1 MSKKHKK
8 VSTTLNYTEYFLIL
22 SFAITRCV
30 SISLVGIPIGITSTA
45 TELKSFSIFAGI
57 KKSIINNQ
65 SIIKEKK
72 KHDKIVLLTK
82 PKLSHIEVL
91 ISKAVM
97 DSVIC
102 QDEFVLTTNALK

>member
-22 SFAITRCV
+22 SFAITGCV
-30 SISLVGIPIGITSTA
+30 SISLVGISIGITSTA
-45 TELKSFSIFAGI
+45 IELKSFSIFAGI
-57 KKSIINNQ
+57 KKSII
-65 SIIKEKK
+65 KGKK

-102 QDEFVLTTNALK
+102 HDEFVLTTNVLK

>member
-22 SFAITRCV
+22 SFAITGCV
-30 SISLVGIPIGITSTA
+30 SMSLVGIPIGITSTA
-45 TELKSFSIFAGI
+45 IELKSFSIFAGI
-57 KKSIINNQ
+57 KK

-91 ISKAVM
+91 ISKAGM

-102 QDEFVLTTNALK
+102 HDEFVLTTNALK